1 MDKCFERHKVPQH
14 THEEIEIG
22 LFGLSVKEIEFLVK
36 TIPTKK
42 TQGPDY
48 FSVQFYH
55 TFKEEII
62 PVLYK
67 LSHKLKRQKHY
78 HNQRIERK
86 LLTNIPHKHKCKN
99 F

>member
-1 MDKCFERHKVPQH
+1 MDKCFEKHKVPQH

-67 LSHKLKRQKHY
+67 LFQK
-78 HNQRIERK
+78 IEDEG
-86 LLTNIPHKHKCKN
+86 LLPNLFYEALTLIPKPYRN
-99 F
+99 